1 MQVPPFQLVTGVSR
15 GGETKKQ
22 RPPVSTY
29 IDGAVEGGRGSD
41 AGAASHVQ
49 SDADGRLPYPLF
61 TVACQ
66 LVLQVLGLQ
75 LQLGP
80 LLDLLLALSR

>member
-1 MQVPPFQLVTGVSR
+1 ML
-15 GGETKKQ
+15 
-22 RPPVSTY
+22 
-29 IDGAVEGGRGSD
+29 

-49 SDADGRLPYPLF
+49 SDAHRRLPYPLF
-61 TVACQ
+61 AVACQ

-80 LLDLLLALSR
+80 LLDLLLALGR